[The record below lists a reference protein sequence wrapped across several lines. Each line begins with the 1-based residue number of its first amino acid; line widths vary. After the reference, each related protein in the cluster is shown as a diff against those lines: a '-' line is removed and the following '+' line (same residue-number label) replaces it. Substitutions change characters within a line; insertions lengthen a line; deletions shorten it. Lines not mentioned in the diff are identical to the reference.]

1 MDRQRQ
7 IFHLINTAMTD
18 YYLDIETVPLEQHK
32 SEFDSAIKNKAID
45 PSKNKIITIQFQP
58 IWSDSGRPKGDLTIL
73 KEWESD
79 EESIVKSFAEVM
91 FPKDFPSEKIHWAF
105 VPIGNNLMYE
115 FKFLIP
121 RLKQHCRIDVD
132 IFEKPF
138 LDLKHTLIVMNNGKF
153 AGYSALIGKVGEAS
167 NMTDWYY
174 SKQHDKITD
183 YIQREAKGFINNYQ
197 IIMREIPNIRD
208 KLNPN
213 T

>member
-1 MDRQRQ
+1 
-7 IFHLINTAMTD
+7 MT
-18 YYLDIETVPLEQHK
+18 YYYFDIETVPLEEHK
-32 SEFDSAIKNKAID
+32 SEFDSSIKNKTID

-79 EESIVKSFAEVM
+79 EENIVKSFAGYM
-91 FPKDFPSEKIHWAF
+91 FPKDCPSEKIHWAF

-121 RLKQHCRIDVD
+121 RLRKYCGIDVD

-138 LDLKHTLIVMNNGKF
+138 LDLKHTLIVMNKGKF
-153 AGYSALIGKVGEAS
+153 SGYSQPIGKIGEAS
-167 NMTDWYY
+167 NMTEWYY
-174 SKQHDKITD
+174 SGQHNKIID
-183 YIQREAKGFINNYQ
+183 YIQRETNSFINNYQ
-197 IIMREIPNIRD
+197 VIMREIPNIRG
-208 KLNPN
+208 KLIAD